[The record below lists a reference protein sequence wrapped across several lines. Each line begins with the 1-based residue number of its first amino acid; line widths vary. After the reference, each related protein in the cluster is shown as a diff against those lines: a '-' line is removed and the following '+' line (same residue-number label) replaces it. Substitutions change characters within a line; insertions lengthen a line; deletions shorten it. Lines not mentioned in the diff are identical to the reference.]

1 MSIQLRLTGICFLA
15 NGDGGYHGAYGHSNM
30 RPEYASE
37 RSIGKREQKLGWDFF
52 ESEIDII
59 PRVQRKQPKTIKDPR
74 YLEISIVSSCMGLH
88 VWQTHAHGTVET
100 MSQTQNTP

>member
-1 MSIQLRLTGICFLA
+1 MLHILVYIGSVEAYLHNCPLSIQRRLTGICFLA

-59 PRVQRKQPKTIKDPR
+59 PRV
-74 YLEISIVSSCMGLH
+74 
-88 VWQTHAHGTVET
+88 
-100 MSQTQNTP
+100 